1 MVNYSGWAN
10 ILILILILMKIES
23 KMILYVFFMSINM
36 TEENINKTEE
46 NINKTEA
53 NINNDNLDSIITEY
67 INVIT
72 KTVDPKYQEAN
83 LILDGGAVNG
93 IVGVGAVLVI
103 KKFEISGLIK
113 IGKISGCSIGS
124 LIGLWYACGCPIS
137 TLNYLSKMFNIYKVN
152 KNFRHYKQ
160 CVKEIVYSILPKED
174 MYKINNK
181 LFIKYYDVIN
191 CNEVVVSIFKNRKHL
206 VKCLLRTAHLP
217 YITSKQFILDNKY
230 IDGIYPYFFKTPERN
245 LFIQL
250 FSFLDPLNI
259 VYVKN
264 ESNILPRVIYGANQ
278 AVIFLRTGKS
288 SVCNIIY
295 SNNYYYRITFYMRL
309 ISSITILFLIEF
321 FKVLLRCIP
330 IQSTNTLMYLH
341 MKKITGKLVKYV
353 IDSIV

>member
-23 KMILYVFFMSINM
+23 KMILYVFFMSINKTGVNINNM
-36 TEENINKTEE
+36 TEK
-46 NINKTEA
+46 

-124 LIGLWYACGCPIS
+124 LIGLWYICGCPMS
-137 TLNYLSKMFNIYKVN
+137 TMHHLSKMFNIYKIN

-160 CVKEIVYSILPKED
+160 FVQEIVYSILPKCN
-174 MYKINNK
+174 MNIINNR
-181 LFIKYYDVIN
+181 LFVKYYDIIN
-191 CNEVVVSIFKNRKHL
+191 CTEIVISTFKTRKHL
-206 VKCLLRTAHLP
+206 IRCLVRSAHIP
-217 YITSKQFILDNKY
+217 FITSNKFILYNKY
-230 IDGIYPYFFKTPERN
+230 IDGIYPYIFKTQELN

-250 FSFLDPLNI
+250 FSFQYPLNI

-264 ESNILPRVIYGANQ
+264 ETNILSRIIYGANQ
-278 AVIFLRTGKS
+278 AIIFLKNGCS
-288 SVCNIIY
+288 SVCNIVH
-295 SNNYYYRITFYMRL
+295 SNDYYYNIIFYIRL
-309 ISSITILFLIEF
+309 ISAISIIFLIDY
-321 FKVLLRCIP
+321 FKLI
-330 IQSTNTLMYLH
+330 INW
-341 MKKITGKLVKYV
+341 
-353 IDSIV
+353 